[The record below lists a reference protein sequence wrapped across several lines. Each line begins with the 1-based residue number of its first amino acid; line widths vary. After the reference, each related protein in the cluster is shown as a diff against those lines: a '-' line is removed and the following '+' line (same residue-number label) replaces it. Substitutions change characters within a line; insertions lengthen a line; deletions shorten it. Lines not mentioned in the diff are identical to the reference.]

1 MSTAMSTS
9 RDHAA
14 ESVTAIQIEQSHGDH
29 HGVVDPAHYFAWFA
43 GCTHT
48 LLHRLGLDADGIAD
62 RYRGIITPIIDAR
75 ARFIAAVNV
84 GDRLDVHTRV
94 TEIGESRFAVAH
106 RFFRGTRP
114 ICEGHEL
121 RLWATLHP
129 EDPGRFLPQ
138 VIPADVVAALMGCSA
153 RVA

>member
-62 RYRGIITPIIDAR
+62 RYCGIITPLVDAR